1 MDKYDY
7 ITATTLEE
15 KVRLEKLIKY
25 MEDNN
30 IEDNLL
36 EYKERYN
43 NICKYLVAKD
53 KYLNIE
59 KDIDDIKIKLD
70 ELYKKK
76 DEYEVDNLLLE
87 ETLISKFNTD
97 TNGKYR
103 NILYEDIKLID
114 DKEIRD
120 ILYILFEKESEYSKL
135 LSKRNKLK
143 NIIDKDKYP
152 NTYDTLLNQDILIEK
167 QDELNIAVS
176 QLSNGATII
185 DCGVNVDGSFKAG
198 ELYTKVCLGG
208 LADVGI
214 SIPGDLSEKFA
225 LPSVKIKTDSPA
237 ISTLGSQK
245 AGWSVSVGDFFALGS
260 GPARAICKKPAET
273 YEEIGYEDTEADL
286 AILTLEADVL
296 PGEDVAQYIADECN
310 VDVKDVY
317 LLVAPTSSLVGS
329 IQISGR
335 VVENGTYKMLEAIKF
350 DVTKV
355 KHAAGIAPIA
365 PIDPDGLK
373 AMGKTNDAVL
383 FGGRTYYYV
392 ESDEN
397 DDIAD
402 VAAKLPSSAADGY
415 GKPFFDVFKEAEFDF
430 YKIDKGMFAPAEVVI
445 NDLTTGKI
453 YKEGYVNVDLLKKSF
468 GVDN

>member
-1 MDKYDY
+1 MVSVN
-7 ITATTLEE
+7 LE
-15 KVRLEKLIKY
+15 
-25 MEDNN
+25 
-30 IEDNLL
+30 
-36 EYKERYN
+36 
-43 NICKYLVAKD
+43 AKKTVD
-53 KYLNIE
+53 VMIE
-59 KDIDDIKIKLD
+59 KADD
-70 ELYKKK
+70 
-76 DEYEVDNLLLE
+76 
-87 ETLISKFNTD
+87 
-97 TNGKYR
+97 
-103 NILYEDIKLID
+103 
-114 DKEIRD
+114 
-120 ILYILFEKESEYSKL
+120 
-135 LSKRNKLK
+135 
-143 NIIDKDKYP
+143 
-152 NTYDTLLNQDILIEK
+152 
-167 QDELNIAVS
+167 LNIAVS

-185 DCGVNVDGSFKAG
+185 DCGVNVAGSFKAG

-225 LPSVKIKTDSPA
+225 LPSVKIKTDFPA

-260 GPARAICKKPAET
+260 GPARAIAKKPAET
-273 YEEIGYEDTEADL
+273 YEEIGYEDTEADI

-296 PGEDVAQYIADECN
+296 PGEDVAQHIADECN
-310 VDVKDVY
+310 VDPKDVY

-392 ESDEN
+392 ESEEGLQNYHPLQQMDMEN
-397 DDIAD
+397 HS
-402 VAAKLPSSAADGY
+402 LMY
-415 GKPFFDVFKEAEFDF
+415 
-430 YKIDKGMFAPAEVVI
+430 
-445 NDLTTGKI
+445 
-453 YKEGYVNVDLLKKSF
+453 LKKQNSISIKSIKECLLQQKL
-468 GVDN
+468 

>member
-1 MDKYDY
+1 M
-7 ITATTLEE
+7 
-15 KVRLEKLIKY
+15 VSV
-25 MEDNN
+25 N
-30 IEDNLL
+30 IE
-36 EYKERYN
+36 
-43 NICKYLVAKD
+43 AKKTVD
-53 KYLNIE
+53 E
-59 KDIDDIKIKLD
+59 MIKRA
-70 ELYKKK
+70 
-76 DEYEVDNLLLE
+76 N
-87 ETLISKFNTD
+87 
-97 TNGKYR
+97 
-103 NILYEDIKLID
+103 
-114 DKEIRD
+114 
-120 ILYILFEKESEYSKL
+120 
-135 LSKRNKLK
+135 
-143 NIIDKDKYP
+143 
-152 NTYDTLLNQDILIEK
+152 
-167 QDELNIAVS
+167 ELNIFVEE
-176 QLSNGATII
+176 LSNGATVL

-260 GPARAICKKPAET
+260 GPARAIAKKPAET
-273 YEEIGYEDTEADL
+273 YEEIGYEDEDPQI

-310 VDVKDVY
+310 VKVENVY

-335 VVENGTYKMLEAIKF
+335 VVENGTYKMMEALDF
-350 DVTKV
+350 DVNKV

-383 FGGRTYYYV
+383 FGGRTYYYI
-392 ESDEN
+392 ESEEE
-397 DDIAD
+397 DDVAEL
-402 VAAKLPSSAADGY
+402 AAKLPSSAADGY

-445 NDLTTGKI
+445 NDMTTGKI
-453 YKEGYVNVDLLKKSF
+453 YKAGYVNVELLKKSF
-468 GVDN
+468 GLEE